1 MAPRRLPDGR
11 RLFAANLQR
20 LRAERK
26 LTQEALAEKT
36 GLNRAYLSL
45 VENAR
50 RNISLD
56 NMCKIAAALAVTP
69 KDLLADE

>member
-11 RLFAANLQR
+11 RLLATNLRR

-26 LTQEALAEKT
+26 LTQDALAEKT

-56 NMCKIAAALAVTP
+56 NICKIAAVLAVTP
-69 KDLLADE
+69 KELLADE